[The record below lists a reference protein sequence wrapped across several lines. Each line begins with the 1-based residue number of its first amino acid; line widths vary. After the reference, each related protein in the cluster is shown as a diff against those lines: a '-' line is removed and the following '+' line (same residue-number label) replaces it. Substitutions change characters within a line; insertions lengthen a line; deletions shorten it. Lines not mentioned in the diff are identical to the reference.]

1 MVFIIGASSL
11 KAATKVAPN
20 DLKRL
25 LSRISFA
32 SKGLSLNPNS
42 IHKVLNL
49 ELLLE
54 RGKLREARDII
65 LWHDVLNN
73 TIAKHRL
80 NDQKAE
86 KVPNL
91 INTLRKNTWRIRAII
106 YCQRENAKHIFAE
119 IRTFNTLVIP
129 A

>member
-1 MVFIIGASSL
+1 MVFIIGISSL

-20 DLKRL
+20 DLKRV

-42 IHKVLNL
+42 IHKLLNL

-54 RGKLREARDII
+54 RGKLCEAKDII
-65 LWHDVLNN
+65 LWHDVLND

-86 KVPNL
+86 KV
-91 INTLRKNTWRIRAII
+91 
-106 YCQRENAKHIFAE
+106 
-119 IRTFNTLVIP
+119 
-129 A
+129 